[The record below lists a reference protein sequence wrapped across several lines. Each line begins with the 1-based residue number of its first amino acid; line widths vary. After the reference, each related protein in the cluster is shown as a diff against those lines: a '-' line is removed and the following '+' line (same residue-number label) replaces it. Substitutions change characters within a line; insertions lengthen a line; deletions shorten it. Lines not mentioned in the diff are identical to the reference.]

1 MTRDRNE
8 NAGPNAVAG
17 DLEPYRRLVDLQ
29 KQMIELAQQHEQSKR
44 KRDALHEQ
52 MAHEAANRRHNRH
65 DLRHRLQRSAARFL
79 KRLSGLA
86 SSKNSPGLIDRN
98 QRY

>member
-8 NAGPNAVAG
+8 NAGLNAVAG

-52 MAHEAANRRHNRH
+52 MVRDEANRRHNRRG
-65 DLRHRLQRSAARFL
+65 LRHRLQRSAARFL
-79 KRLSGLA
+79 KRFSGLVL
-86 SSKNSPGLIDRN
+86 SNNGPGMTNRN